1 MKIKKV
7 LTTSML
13 CALVCTALPVAST
26 YADET
31 EKVEVK
37 IHSTN
42 IEEVNN
48 FLVSSSTLVVETPSV
63 VELKKLSNDQDI
75 YSLVTEEDTLMP
87 ELEENAFYIKE
98 SVEAKLAL
106 TDSEG
111 ETVKLQKGSI
121 VKVEMTGDK
130 MATVTVDGK
139 VLSVDVALLTKEVVE
154 PEKTEKEIKA
164 EEEKVAAEKK
174 ASEDKKAEEEKK
186 AAEKKAEEERVAAEK
201 KAAEE
206 RKAAEKKAEEER
218 VAAEKKAAEERKAAA
233 KKAEEE
239 RVAAEKKA
247 AEQKKAAAAKKVTL
261 YATENLNVRSDQSAT
276 SSKLGILSKGEKVT
290 GIDKGEW
297 VEFTFNGKTGYVI
310 KSYLSATKP
319 AAEQPKANNNSG
331 NSTPAKTEKQSYS
344 SDIDKV
350 VEVALAQVGKP
361 YIWASANPNI
371 GFDCSGLTYYAF
383 KQAGINLNRTSY
395 TQINN
400 GVSVDSKDLRKGDLV
415 FFNNGGGRI
424 SHVGIYIG
432 NNQFVHASSPG
443 TGVIV
448 SKLFGSYFG
457 NTYVGARR
465 IIK

>member
-63 VELKKLSNDQDI
+63 VELKKLSDDQDI

-186 AAEKKAEEERVAAEK
+186 AAEKKAEEEERVAAEK

-218 VAAEKKAAEERKAAA
+218 VAAEKKAAEQ
-233 KKAEEE
+233 KKA
-239 RVAAEKKA
+239 
-247 AEQKKAAAAKKVTL
+247 AAAAKKVTL

>member
-63 VELKKLSNDQDI
+63 VELKKLSDEQDI

-174 ASEDKKAEEEKK
+174 ASEDKKAEEE
-186 AAEKKAEEERVAAEK
+186 RVAAEK
-201 KAAEE
+201 KAAE
-206 RKAAEKKAEEER
+206 
-218 VAAEKKAAEERKAAA
+218 

-443 TGVIV
+443 TGVTV
-448 SKLFGSYFG
+448 SKPFGSYFG

>member
-63 VELKKLSNDQDI
+63 VELKKLSDDQDI

-164 EEEKVAAEKK
+164 EEEKVASEKK
-174 ASEDKKAEEEKK
+174 AVEDKKAEEEKK

-201 KAAEE
+201 KAEEE
-206 RKAAEKKAEEER
+206 RKAAE
-218 VAAEKKAAEERKAAA
+218 

-371 GFDCSGLTYYAF
+371 GFDCSGLVYYVY
-383 KQAGINLNRTSY
+383 KQVGISLNRTSY

-465 IIK
+465 IVK

>member
-174 ASEDKKAEEEKK
+174 TSEDKKAEEEKK
-186 AAEKKAEEERVAAEK
+186 ASEKKAEEERVAAEK

-206 RKAAEKKAEEER
+206 RKAAE
-218 VAAEKKAAEERKAAA
+218 

-319 AAEQPKANNNSG
+319 AAEQPKTNNNSG

>member
-1 MKIKKV
+1 
-7 LTTSML
+7 
-13 CALVCTALPVAST
+13 
-26 YADET
+26 
-31 EKVEVK
+31 
-37 IHSTN
+37 
-42 IEEVNN
+42 
-48 FLVSSSTLVVETPSV
+48 
-63 VELKKLSNDQDI
+63 
-75 YSLVTEEDTLMP
+75 MP

-174 ASEDKKAEEEKK
+174 TSEDKKAEEEKK
-186 AAEKKAEEERVAAEK
+186 ASEKKAEEERVAAEK

-206 RKAAEKKAEEER
+206 RKAAE
-218 VAAEKKAAEERKAAA
+218 

>member
-98 SVEAKLAL
+98 SIDAKLAL
-106 TDSEG
+106 ADSEG

-186 AAEKKAEEERVAAEK
+186 AAE
-201 KAAEE
+201 
-206 RKAAEKKAEEER
+206 
-218 VAAEKKAAEERKAAA
+218 

>member
-106 TDSEG
+106 IDSEG

-206 RKAAEKKAEEER
+206 RKAVE
-218 VAAEKKAAEERKAAA
+218 

>member
-63 VELKKLSNDQDI
+63 VELKKLSDDQDI

-174 ASEDKKAEEEKK
+174 TSEDKKAEEEKK
-186 AAEKKAEEERVAAEK
+186 ASEKKAEEERGAAEK

-206 RKAAEKKAEEER
+206 RKAAE
-218 VAAEKKAAEERKAAA
+218 

>member
-218 VAAEKKAAEERKAAA
+218 VAAEKKAAEQR
-233 KKAEEE
+233 
-239 RVAAEKKA
+239 
-247 AEQKKAAAAKKVTL
+247 KAAAAKKVTL

-350 VEVALAQVGKP
+350 IDLALAQVGKP

-371 GFDCSGLTYYAF
+371 GFDCSGLVYYVY
-383 KQAGINLNRTSY
+383 KQVGISLNRTSY

>member
-63 VELKKLSNDQDI
+63 VELKKLSDDQDI

-164 EEEKVAAEKK
+164 EEEKVVAEKK
-174 ASEDKKAEEEKK
+174 AAEDKKAEEEKK

-206 RKAAEKKAEEER
+206 R
-218 VAAEKKAAEERKAAA
+218 VAAE
-233 KKAEEE
+233 
-239 RVAAEKKA
+239 
-247 AEQKKAAAAKKVTL
+247 KKAAAAKKVTL

>member
-26 YADET
+26 FADET

-63 VELKKLSNDQDI
+63 VELKKLSDDQDI

-174 ASEDKKAEEEKK
+174 VSEDKKAEEEKK

-206 RKAAEKKAEEER
+206 RKAAE
-218 VAAEKKAAEERKAAA
+218 

>member
-63 VELKKLSNDQDI
+63 VELKKLSHDQDI

-98 SVEAKLAL
+98 SIDAKLAL
-106 TDSEG
+106 ADSEG

-164 EEEKVAAEKK
+164 EEEKVVAEKK
-174 ASEDKKAEEEKK
+174 AAEDKKAEEEKK

-201 KAAEE
+201 KAAE
-206 RKAAEKKAEEER
+206 
-218 VAAEKKAAEERKAAA
+218 

>member
-63 VELKKLSNDQDI
+63 VELKKLSHDQDI

-98 SVEAKLAL
+98 SIDAKLAL
-106 TDSEG
+106 ADSEG

-130 MATVTVDGK
+130 MATVTVNGK

-164 EEEKVAAEKK
+164 EEEKVVAEKK
-174 ASEDKKAEEEKK
+174 AAEDKKAEEEKK

-206 RKAAEKKAEEER
+206 RKAAE
-218 VAAEKKAAEERKAAA
+218 

>member
-42 IEEVNN
+42 IEEINN

-98 SVEAKLAL
+98 SIDAKLAL
-106 TDSEG
+106 ADSEG

-164 EEEKVAAEKK
+164 EEEKVVAEKK
-174 ASEDKKAEEEKK
+174 AAEDKKAEEEKK

-201 KAAEE
+201 KATEE
-206 RKAAEKKAEEER
+206 RKAAE
-218 VAAEKKAAEERKAAA
+218 

>member
-98 SVEAKLAL
+98 SIDAKLAL
-106 TDSEG
+106 ADSEG

-164 EEEKVAAEKK
+164 EEEKVVAEKK
-174 ASEDKKAEEEKK
+174 AAEDKKAEEEKK

-206 RKAAEKKAEEER
+206 RKAAE
-218 VAAEKKAAEERKAAA
+218 

>member
-63 VELKKLSNDQDI
+63 VELKKLSHDQDI

-98 SVEAKLAL
+98 SIDAKLAL
-106 TDSEG
+106 ADSEG

-164 EEEKVAAEKK
+164 EEEKVVAEKK
-174 ASEDKKAEEEKK
+174 AAEDKKAEEEKK

-201 KAAEE
+201 KAAE
-206 RKAAEKKAEEER
+206 
-218 VAAEKKAAEERKAAA
+218 

-261 YATENLNVRSDQSAT
+261 YATENLHVRSDQSAT

>member
-174 ASEDKKAEEEKK
+174 TSEDKKAEEEKK
-186 AAEKKAEEERVAAEK
+186 ASEKKAEEERVAAEK

-218 VAAEKKAAEERKAAA
+218 VAAE
-233 KKAEEE
+233 
-239 RVAAEKKA
+239 
-247 AEQKKAAAAKKVTL
+247 KKAAAAKKVTL

>member
-13 CALVCTALPVAST
+13 CALVCTALPVVST

-63 VELKKLSNDQDI
+63 VELKKLSDDQEI

-164 EEEKVAAEKK
+164 EEEEKVAAEKK

-206 RKAAEKKAEEER
+206 RKAAE
-218 VAAEKKAAEERKAAA
+218 

-350 VEVALAQVGKP
+350 IDLALAQVGKP

-371 GFDCSGLTYYAF
+371 GFDCSGLVYYVY
-383 KQAGINLNRTSY
+383 KQVGISLNRTSY

>member
-63 VELKKLSNDQDI
+63 VELKKLSDDQDI

-218 VAAEKKAAEERKAAA
+218 VAAEKKAE
-233 KKAEEE
+233 
-239 RVAAEKKA
+239 
-247 AEQKKAAAAKKVTL
+247 EQKKAAAAKKVTL

-432 NNQFVHASSPG
+432 NNQFVHASSPR

>member
-186 AAEKKAEEERVAAEK
+186 AAEKKAEEERVAAE
-201 KAAEE
+201 E
-206 RKAAEKKAEEER
+206 RKAAE
-218 VAAEKKAAEERKAAA
+218 

>member
-42 IEEVNN
+42 IEEINN

-63 VELKKLSNDQDI
+63 VELKKLSDDQEI

-164 EEEKVAAEKK
+164 EEEKVVAEKK
-174 ASEDKKAEEEKK
+174 AAEDKKAEEEKK
-186 AAEKKAEEERVAAEK
+186 AAEKKAEEERVADEK

-206 RKAAEKKAEEER
+206 RKAAE
-218 VAAEKKAAEERKAAA
+218 

-310 KSYLSATKP
+310 KSYLSSTKP

>member
-13 CALVCTALPVAST
+13 CALVCTALPVVST

-206 RKAAEKKAEEER
+206 RKAAE
-218 VAAEKKAAEERKAAA
+218 

>member
-98 SVEAKLAL
+98 SIDAKLAL
-106 TDSEG
+106 ADSEG

-218 VAAEKKAAEERKAAA
+218 VAAEKKAAE
-233 KKAEEE
+233 
-239 RVAAEKKA
+239 
-247 AEQKKAAAAKKVTL
+247 QKKATAAKKVTL

>member
-63 VELKKLSNDQDI
+63 VELKKLSDDQDI

-106 TDSEG
+106 TDSKG

-201 KAAEE
+201 KAADE
-206 RKAAEKKAEEER
+206 RKAAE
-218 VAAEKKAAEERKAAA
+218 

-297 VEFTFNGKTGYVI
+297 VEFTFNGNTGYVI

>member
-26 YADET
+26 FADET

-63 VELKKLSNDQDI
+63 VELKKLSDDQDI

-98 SVEAKLAL
+98 SIDAKLAL
-106 TDSEG
+106 ADSEG

-164 EEEKVAAEKK
+164 EEEKVVAEKK
-174 ASEDKKAEEEKK
+174 AAEDKKAEEEKK

-206 RKAAEKKAEEER
+206 RKAAE
-218 VAAEKKAAEERKAAA
+218 

>member
-98 SVEAKLAL
+98 SIDAKLAL
-106 TDSEG
+106 ADSEG

-164 EEEKVAAEKK
+164 EEEKVVAEKK
-174 ASEDKKAEEEKK
+174 AAEDKKAEEEKK

-206 RKAAEKKAEEER
+206 RKAAE
-218 VAAEKKAAEERKAAA
+218 

-319 AAEQPKANNNSG
+319 AAEQPKGNNNSG

>member
-42 IEEVNN
+42 IEEINN

-63 VELKKLSNDQDI
+63 VELKKLSDDQDI

-164 EEEKVAAEKK
+164 EEEKVASENK
-174 ASEDKKAEEEKK
+174 AAEDKKAEEEKK
-186 AAEKKAEEERVAAEK
+186 AAEKKAEEERVAAEQK
-201 KAAEE
+201 K
-206 RKAAEKKAEEER
+206 
-218 VAAEKKAAEERKAAA
+218 AAEKKAAEERKAAE

-350 VEVALAQVGKP
+350 IDLALAQVGKP

-371 GFDCSGLTYYAF
+371 GFDCSGLVYYVY
-383 KQAGINLNRTSY
+383 KQVGISLNRTSY

-457 NTYVGARR
+457 NNYVGERR
-465 IIK
+465 IVK

>member
-42 IEEVNN
+42 IEEINN

-63 VELKKLSNDQDI
+63 VELKKLSDDQEI

-164 EEEKVAAEKK
+164 EEEKVASENK
-174 ASEDKKAEEEKK
+174 AAEDKKAEEEKK
-186 AAEKKAEEERVAAEK
+186 ATEKKAEEERVAAEK

-218 VAAEKKAAEERKAAA
+218 VAAQ
-233 KKAEEE
+233 
-239 RVAAEKKA
+239 KKA

-350 VEVALAQVGKP
+350 IDLALAQVGKP

-371 GFDCSGLTYYAF
+371 GFDCSGLVYYVY
-383 KQAGINLNRTSY
+383 KQVGISLNRTSY

-465 IIK
+465 IVK

>member
-98 SVEAKLAL
+98 SIDAKLAL

-201 KAAEE
+201 KAVEE
-206 RKAAEKKAEEER
+206 RKAAE
-218 VAAEKKAAEERKAAA
+218 

>member
-174 ASEDKKAEEEKK
+174 TSEDKKAEEGKK
-186 AAEKKAEEERVAAEK
+186 ASEKKAEEERVAAEK

-206 RKAAEKKAEEER
+206 RK
-218 VAAEKKAAEERKAAA
+218 
-233 KKAEEE
+233 
-239 RVAAEKKA
+239 AAEKKA

>member
-42 IEEVNN
+42 IEEINN

-63 VELKKLSNDQDI
+63 VELKKLSDDQEI

-164 EEEKVAAEKK
+164 VEEKVASENK
-174 ASEDKKAEEEKK
+174 AAEDKKAEEEKK
-186 AAEKKAEEERVAAEK
+186 AAEKKAEEERVAAEQK
-201 KAAEE
+201 KAAE
-206 RKAAEKKAEEER
+206 
-218 VAAEKKAAEERKAAA
+218 

-350 VEVALAQVGKP
+350 IDLALAQVGKP

>member
-63 VELKKLSNDQDI
+63 VELKKLSDDQDI

-186 AAEKKAEEERVAAEK
+186 TAEKKAEEERV
-201 KAAEE
+201 AAEE

-218 VAAEKKAAEERKAAA
+218 V
-233 KKAEEE
+233 
-239 RVAAEKKA
+239 VAEKKA

>member
-26 YADET
+26 FADET

-63 VELKKLSNDQDI
+63 VELKKLSDDQDI

-164 EEEKVAAEKK
+164 EEEKVVAEKK
-174 ASEDKKAEEEKK
+174 AAEDKKAEEEKK

-218 VAAEKKAAEERKAAA
+218 VAAEKKAE
-233 KKAEEE
+233 
-239 RVAAEKKA
+239 
-247 AEQKKAAAAKKVTL
+247 EQKKAAAAKKVTL

>member
-98 SVEAKLAL
+98 SIDAKLAL
-106 TDSEG
+106 ADSEG

-164 EEEKVAAEKK
+164 EEEKVVAEKK
-174 ASEDKKAEEEKK
+174 AAEDKKAEEEKK

-201 KAAEE
+201 KAAE
-206 RKAAEKKAEEER
+206 
-218 VAAEKKAAEERKAAA
+218 

>member
-218 VAAEKKAAEERKAAA
+218 VAAEKKAAE
-233 KKAEEE
+233 
-239 RVAAEKKA
+239 
-247 AEQKKAAAAKKVTL
+247 QKKAAAEKKVTL

>member
-98 SVEAKLAL
+98 SIDAKLAL
-106 TDSEG
+106 ADSEG

-206 RKAAEKKAEEER
+206 RKAAE
-218 VAAEKKAAEERKAAA
+218 

-457 NTYVGARR
+457 KTFVGATRL
-465 IIK
+465 IK